1 MASNNPAV
9 LGSLMPGANVGGSSV
24 AVPTSPLAVG
34 QPSIGGNTNPMLPV
48 PAGGTSMAPMTNPS
62 GNVTPM
68 PANAGGGAGGAVPP
82 LDVNAVLGNADIGR
96 GTPGGYSLWRGFMKM
111 GYPSGIAGLLAQFL
125 AGGAGYNSQV
135 AQNLIA
141 QMQPSIER
149 GTENIME
156 QFSAMGNRFGSP
168 AAVGL
173 ADFQS
178 QVQLGIGEILS
189 NLYEQSVQNYLQV
202 LMGSTSGRNEHKKP
216 GIFQQIQQ
224 VLGDAAGGLAA
235 AGLG

>member
-1 MASNNPAV
+1 
-9 LGSLMPGANVGGSSV
+9 
-24 AVPTSPLAVG
+24 
-34 QPSIGGNTNPMLPV
+34 MLPV

-68 PANAGGGAGGAVPP
+68 PANSGGGTNVPP
-82 LDVNAVLGNADIGR
+82 LSIGGALGNPNLGP
-96 GTPGGYSLWRGFMKM
+96 GTPGGSSLWHGFINM
-111 GYPSGIAGLLAQFL
+111 GYPAGIATLLTQFL
-125 AGGAGYNSQV
+125 AGGAGYNPQV
-135 AQNLIA
+135 AQALIA